1 MRKLTICIDNAHW
14 YWSIQNSFL
23 IVKIFVGN
31 VILLALA
38 LQQTVI
44 YDSTI
49 VCKLGLCCY
58 VFIHNLLVTCQVHTY
73 AIYLFIDL
81 VGMFMDKV
89 KKFSDHSMIL

>member
-1 MRKLTICIDNAHW
+1 MKKCYLFW
-14 YWSIQNSFL
+14 GWPIQNSFV
-23 IVKIFVGN
+23 IVEMFVGN
-31 VILLALA
+31 VISLALA

-44 YDSTI
+44 YESTI

-81 VGMFMDKV
+81 VGMFMDIV